1 MVPTVKLSSGYD
13 FPILGLGTWKS
24 QPGQV
29 AAAVKHALK
38 VGYRHIDCA
47 YVYENEAEVG
57 QGLKEA
63 MEELGIKREEIF
75 VTSKLWNV
83 FHHPDDVEMAFK
95 RSLDALGLE
104 YLDLF
109 LIHWP
114 TAFLRGMN
122 MFPRNEDGDLI
133 YDSSIPHTDTW
144 KAFEKLVEKGL
155 VKSIGVSNFSAK
167 QLKNILEVATIKP
180 VTNQIECH
188 PYLAQ
193 KKMLEFCKENDI
205 VVTGYS
211 PLGSPDRPWAT
222 PEEPVI
228 LEDPRIVDIAK
239 KYEKSPAQVL
249 IRWQTQRGI
258 VVIPKSVTPA
268 RIEENFNIFDF
279 SLSEEDIAVLESF
292 DCNGRIVI
300 PMKNG
305 RPRDETHPNYP
316 FHDEF

>member
-1 MVPTVKLSSGYD
+1 MVPSVKLSSGYD
-13 FPILGLGTWKS
+13 VPILGLGTWKS
-24 QPGQV
+24 KPGQV
-29 AAAVKHALK
+29 VAAVKHALK

-47 YVYENEAEVG
+47 YVYGNESEVG
-57 QGLKEA
+57 QGIKEA
-63 MEELGIKREEIF
+63 MEEFNIMREDIF

-83 FHHPDDVEMAFK
+83 FHHPDDVEMACK
-95 RSLDALGLE
+95 LSLNALGLE

-114 TAFLRGMN
+114 TAFLRGMD
-122 MFPRNEDGDLI
+122 MFPRNEEGLLI
-133 YDSSIPHTDTW
+133 YDSSIPLTDTW

-167 QLKNILEVATIKP
+167 QLKSVLEVATIKP
-180 VTNQIECH
+180 VTIQIECH

-193 KKMLEFCKENDI
+193 KKMLEFCKENNI
-205 VVTGYS
+205 VVIGYS

-228 LEDPRIVDIAK
+228 LEDPRIVDVAE
-239 KYEKSPAQVL
+239 KYGKSPAQVL
-249 IRWQTQRGI
+249 IRWQTQRGV

-279 SLSEEDIAVLESF
+279 NLTDEDIAVIESF
-292 DCNGRIVI
+292 DCNGRIVV
-300 PMKNG
+300 PMRNG
-305 RPRDETHPNYP
+305 RPRDEEHPNYP
-316 FHDEF
+316 FNDEF